1 MEISAKLEPMNF
13 TIKKSLFKHLAN
25 PLHIYCRI
33 VEYGVKPRR
42 ARKLVRLYENLY
54 REAGDYMKIFLA
66 LVGICAFYYAIGT
79 IALNV
84 NFY

>member
-13 TIKKSLFKHLAN
+13 TIKKSKSRHLVN
-25 PLHIYCRI
+25 PLHVYCRLI
-33 VEYGVKPRR
+33 EYGVKPRR
-42 ARKLVRLYENLY
+42 ARKLVRLYEKLY
-54 REAGDYMKIFLA
+54 REAGDYMRIFLA
-66 LVGICAFYYAIGT
+66 LVGICAFYYAIST